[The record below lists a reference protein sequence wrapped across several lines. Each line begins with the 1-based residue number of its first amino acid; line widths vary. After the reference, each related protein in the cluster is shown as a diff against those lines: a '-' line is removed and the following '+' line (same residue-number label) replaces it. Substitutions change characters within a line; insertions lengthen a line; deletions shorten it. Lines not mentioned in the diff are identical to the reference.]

1 MYITIPPSPQL
12 DPLLLSAQH
21 KQTCVIHWDN
31 HQYELGY
38 SVDGNNMMTVHAT
51 NKRHDLQAADS
62 CGIVDQNG
70 KHQFVAKFR
79 PQHRSGAFR
88 TRAWSQANMGEKV
101 RIILGFIVATGQ
113 VQAQPSAPLPV
124 TPIAPSRSAAT
135 TQSSDD
141 AAASGE
147 NNTNDVSKSDL
158 AMIAQSFNSCL
169 KICSKQEDKIGV
181 LTEVAEKV
189 VGSVDQLKN
198 NLQQVD
204 AKHTA
209 NNAETNAKL
218 EVTNAKLEVTIKRLS
233 KVEAAVA
240 EGKKAAAGGEEGAP
254 TADDV
259 GMTPTQ
265 PRAERA
271 SASNQSSVAFVK
283 GQKVGYRR
291 RNGNIESATI
301 VGVHDDPSHPDKPFF
316 TLGMP
321 NGHEKQTEKER
332 LVSITETAPPM
343 SNDGFEFKT
352 PQPQRGGGAP
362 TAQAAPAPSTSA
374 AAAPSSP
381 FVHSTAPQS
390 SLKAHV
396 GDPVQFSFSA
406 SSSTT
411 SGGGGA
417 PPTPKPNRLS
427 FLASHSTISGGG
439 AAAAGGGGGAPTTP
453 KPNKSNTSSSLAFTP
468 NQNDARFSIGA
479 CDEKPKP
486 RGMSTPSERVKARK
500 EVLLGSKGSKS
511 KKFLRSSRLS
521 ARGEVRRT
529 NTPRRRLPFEQISV
543 SASAA
548 GNGSSALPFPSVFP

>member
-1 MYITIPPSPQL
+1 MLRCVFVICLTHLLYPSISSFYLP
-12 DPLLLSAQH
+12 
-21 KQTCVIHWDN
+21 IH
-31 HQYELGY
+31 
-38 SVDGNNMMTVHAT
+38 
-51 NKRHDLQAADS
+51 R
-62 CGIVDQNG
+62 
-70 KHQFVAKFR
+70 
-79 PQHRSGAFR
+79 
-88 TRAWSQANMGEKV
+88 
-101 RIILGFIVATGQ
+101 
-113 VQAQPSAPLPV
+113 
-124 TPIAPSRSAAT
+124 
-135 TQSSDD
+135 
-141 AAASGE
+141 
-147 NNTNDVSKSDL
+147 
-158 AMIAQSFNSCL
+158 
-169 KICSKQEDKIGV
+169 
-181 LTEVAEKV
+181 
-189 VGSVDQLKN
+189 
-198 NLQQVD
+198 
-204 AKHTA
+204 
-209 NNAETNAKL
+209 
-218 EVTNAKLEVTIKRLS
+218 
-233 KVEAAVA
+233 
-240 EGKKAAAGGEEGAP
+240 
-254 TADDV
+254 
-259 GMTPTQ
+259 
-265 PRAERA
+265 
-271 SASNQSSVAFVK
+271 
-283 GQKVGYRR
+283 
-291 RNGNIESATI
+291 
-301 VGVHDDPSHPDKPFF
+301 
-316 TLGMP
+316 
-321 NGHEKQTEKER
+321 TEKER

-411 SGGGGA
+411 SGGAAAAAGGGA

-439 AAAAGGGGGAPTTP
+439 AAAAGGGGGGAPTTP

-543 SASAA
+543 SASAV